1 MELFSESWGSQQL
14 SGKKAMGGRLTPSGS
29 FMSVRSS
36 VVMQSPPSSLQ
47 APTMSTDSCPLSF
60 IKISHIPSAVSLV
73 LFKFL
78 LFITHT
84 GALFLLF
91 SYSGVSDSLWPHG
104 LQPTKLLCQ
113 WDTQV
118 RILEWGAVSSSRGS
132 SWLMDQTR
140 IFCIS
145 CIAGGFFTTEPPGKQ
160 LVLYQC

>member
-1 MELFSESWGSQQL
+1 MAWNHRLIRVFLCRMDPGNFSRWFH
-14 SGKKAMGGRLTPSGS
+14 PSYLPLP
-29 FMSVRSS
+29 VILRPA
-36 VVMQSPPSSLQ
+36 VYE
-47 APTMSTDSCPLSF
+47 SCPLSF

-73 LFKFL
+73 LFKLL
-78 LFITHT
+78 LFITYT

-91 SYSGVSDSLWPHG
+91 SYSVVSDSLWPHR
-104 LQPTKLLCQ
+104 LKPTKLLCQ

-118 RILEWGAVSSSRGS
+118 RILEWGAISSSRGS

-145 CIAGGFFTTEPPGKQ
+145 CTAGRFFTTEPPGKQ

>member
-1 MELFSESWGSQQL
+1 MAWNHRLIRVFLCRMNPGNFSRWFH
-14 SGKKAMGGRLTPSGS
+14 PSYHYQS
-29 FMSVRSS
+29 SS
-36 VVMQSPPSSLQ
+36 VQQFMTPAHFPSLKSPTFPQ
-47 APTMSTDSCPLSF
+47 QCHWSCSNFYYLS
-60 IKISHIPSAVSLV
+60 PN
-73 LFKFL
+73 
-78 LFITHT
+78 T